1 MVSEVSSLA
10 ERLPG
15 ELAPSIR
22 GPHLGLSLIGN
33 YGLGQRFTL
42 CGLGLQGCG
51 GGTQVDLKSQSFA
64 EIPC

>member
-1 MVSEVSSLA
+1 MVGEVSSLA
-10 ERLPG
+10 DGLPG
-15 ELAPSIR
+15 KPAPSIL

-51 GGTQVDLKSQSFA
+51 GGTQVDLESQSFA